1 MTSRSSLQ
9 SSLLRLCTSHQ
20 PSSLALPRAH
30 VDQIEI
36 VLEHFHQMLE
46 NVLIRGMAC
55 VILEIFLEAR
65 MNAAT
70 RPVLHAS
77 MMLTVLDKIT
87 VHKDPASTDQGV
99 IGDIEDNDYWII
111 KIFFKK

>member
-9 SSLLRLCTSHQ
+9 SSLLHLCTSHQ
-20 PSSLALPRAH
+20 PSSLVQPRAH

-36 VLEHFHQMLE
+36 VLEHFLLMLE

-77 MMLTVLDKIT
+77 MMLTALDKIT
-87 VHKDPASTDQGV
+87 VHLDPASTDLGAT
-99 IGDIEDNDYWII
+99 GDIEDKNYM
-111 KIFFKK
+111 FVM